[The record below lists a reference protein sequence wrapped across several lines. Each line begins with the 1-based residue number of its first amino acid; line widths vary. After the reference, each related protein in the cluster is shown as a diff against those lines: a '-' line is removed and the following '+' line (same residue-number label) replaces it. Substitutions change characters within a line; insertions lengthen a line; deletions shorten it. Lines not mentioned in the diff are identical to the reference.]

1 MRSRGLKLLVLG
13 ALVGVGA
20 WWWHARAT
28 RALTAAEVL
37 STIPPATGTQAD
49 KAIAAWVERARL
61 DPRSVLAW
69 TNLGDALMQKARETM
84 DTAYYGR
91 AEAAFE
97 KALALSPENEVA
109 IAGRSWVAGSR
120 HEFERSIE
128 WANKALKVDRNS
140 HAAYG
145 LLGDAAVEMGDY
157 EAAFRHYQRMLDIR
171 PDLSS
176 YSRGAHLLFLTGD
189 TRKGTWLM
197 QKAIVAGATHAEN
210 TAWCRAQLALMHWHT
225 GAIVAA
231 EQVLEA
237 GLSRAPSNYHLLA
250 AMGRVKVA
258 RKDYA
263 AAIEYYQKAMG
274 NVPHHEVV
282 VALGDAYALSGRQ
295 AEAERQYALVQA
307 IHAANAKQGVKG
319 SLDLARFY
327 ADHDR
332 KLPEA
337 LAIAEAEYK
346 ATPNVFAADV
356 LAWAYY
362 KNGRYADALEMVQKA
377 LSQKT
382 PDATFLFHAG
392 MIHDKLGHRAEAQRL
407 LYQAISLNP
416 NFHPLY
422 ASIAAET
429 LARLGSR

>member
-1 MRSRGLKLLVLG
+1 MRSRALKLLVLG
-13 ALVGVGA
+13 ALAGVGG
-20 WWWHARAT
+20 WWWHARAP

-49 KAIAAWVERARL
+49 KAVAAWVERARL

-84 DTAYYGR
+84 DTEYYGR

-109 IAGRSWVAGSR
+109 IAGLSWVAGSR

-140 HAAYG
+140 QAAYG
-145 LLGDAAVEMGDY
+145 LLGDAAVELGDY
-157 EAAFRHYQRMLDIR
+157 EGAFRHYQRMLDLR

-176 YSRGAHLLFLTGD
+176 YSRGAHLLFLTGN
-189 TRKGTWLM
+189 TLKATWLM
-197 QKAIVAGATHAEN
+197 QKAIAAGATHAEN

-225 GAIVAA
+225 GALVAA

-237 GLSRAPSNYHLLA
+237 GLVRTPSNYHLLA
-250 AMGRVKVA
+250 AMGRVKIA

-263 AAIEYYQKAMG
+263 AAIENYRKAIG

-282 VALGDAYALSGRQ
+282 VALGDVYALSGNR
-295 AEAERQYALVQA
+295 AEAERQYALVEA
-307 IHAANAKQGVKG
+307 IHAANAKQGVRG
-319 SLDLARFY
+319 SLELARFY
-327 ADHDR
+327 TDHDR
-332 KLPEA
+332 KLPDA
-337 LAIAEAEYK
+337 LTIAEAEYK

-362 KNGRYADALEMVQKA
+362 KNGRFADAKTTIEKA

-382 PDATFLFHAG
+382 PDANLLFHAG
-392 MIHDKLGHRAEAQRL
+392 MIHDKFGNRVEAQRF

-416 NFHPLY
+416 NFHPLQ
-422 ASIAAET
+422 APIAAEA
-429 LARLGSR
+429 LARLGRQ